1 MLYVEFSKLDSDL
14 NAGKIPGVILWQ
26 GESAIDGAPIVLV
39 ANRFDG
45 ASGNDKTGAM
55 VQTWILPDPRAA
67 GIECNGTRPAKI
79 MAWLKTT
86 GARSICGDCPHAWQ
100 YNSES
105 DEYEKGSC
113 YVREYQAPAATLGGV
128 YRGAYPIAGVDFPA
142 EWIWRIGAGRNIRAG
157 SYGDPAACPADIW
170 RDFLA
175 MASGRTGY
183 THMWKS
189 AHAGARRNAWR
200 LREYLMASCDSMPEY
215 RAASDA
221 GFRAFLV
228 VPADSIDASARSL
241 YSVGSH
247 IDGAMICPASDE
259 FEAYHG
265 RKTECAK
272 CGACSG
278 AGGKGARMPSVFIPS
293 HGATGGRVTGAQCP
307 AASRMIA
314 RIQAG
319 EFAS

>member
-1 MLYVEFSKLDSDL
+1 MKYTDFAAFARALDT
-14 NAGKIPGVILWQ
+14 GKVPGVILWQ
-26 GESAIDGAPIVLV
+26 GASAIDGTPIVLV

-67 GIECNGTRPAKI
+67 GIDVNGARPAKI
-79 MAWLKTT
+79 MAWLKET

-100 YNSES
+100 YN
-105 DEYEKGSC
+105 DATGEYEKGSC

-142 EWIWRIGAGRNIRAG
+142 EWIWRIGQGRNIRAG
-157 SYGDPAACPADIW
+157 SYGDPAACPADVW

-189 AHAGARRNAWR
+189 AHAQARRHAWR
-200 LREYLMASCDSMPEY
+200 MRDLLMASCDSAAEY
-215 RAASDA
+215 RASIDA
-221 GFRAFLV
+221 GFRAFYV
-228 VPADSIDASARSL
+228 VPQDAIDKTASP

-247 IDGAMICPASDE
+247 IDGAMMCPASSE
-259 FEAYHG
+259 FEAFHG
-265 RKTECAK
+265 RKTSCEK

-278 AGGKGARMPSVFIPS
+278 AGGKGARMPSVFIPA
-293 HGATGGRVTGAQCP
+293 HGATANRVAENNCP
-307 AASRMIA
+307 AAARMIA

-319 EFAS
+319 EFVAD

>member
-1 MLYVEFSKLDSDL
+1 MKFTDFTILERAL
-14 NAGKIPGVILWQ
+14 NAGKIPGVILWA

-39 ANRFDG
+39 ANKFDG

-55 VQTWILPDPRAA
+55 VQTWILPDPRAH
-67 GIECNGTRPAKI
+67 GIEVNGARPAKI
-79 MAWLKTT
+79 MAWLKDT
-86 GARSICGDCPHAWQ
+86 GARTICGDCPHAWQ
-100 YNSES
+100 IDES
-105 DEYEKGSC
+105 AGQYVKGAC

-128 YRGAYPIAGVDFPA
+128 YRGAYPVAGVDFPA
-142 EWIWRIGAGRNIRAG
+142 EWIWRLGKGRDIRAG

-175 MASGRTGY
+175 MASNRTGY

-200 LREYLMASCDSMPEY
+200 MRDLLMASCDSESDY
-215 RAASDA
+215 RAAVDS
-221 GFRAFLV
+221 GFRAFYV
-228 VPADSIDASARSL
+228 VPKNSVNAAAPSA

-247 IDGAMICPASDE
+247 IPGAMLCPASDE
-259 FEAYHG
+259 FEAFHG

-278 AGGKGARMPSVFIPS
+278 AGGKGARMPSVFIPA
-293 HGATGGRVTGAQCP
+293 HGATGGRIDGASCP
-307 AASRMIA
+307 AASAILERMGVAI
-314 RIQAG
+314 
-319 EFAS
+319 